1 MFFWSCICDGL
12 TYLYIQPY
20 MRIFAFIMLFFL
32 GGSCV
37 AQPLEKM
44 EKLLANK
51 NFSAFKAY
59 TDSAAGKNNLDFNWK
74 ILSEIMPG
82 YEQAVVSIQQLLPYT
97 KKGDGGNVNN
107 YTVRLL
113 EHNGDIFYYDYCV
126 TKYNEKDRAPQAFED
141 TLALLKNIQAYAD
154 FKNVYVTT
162 FHDTLNEKEL
172 FTTEV
177 YGQGCGLVEEVP
189 EGQVQ
194 LDSLLANNNI
204 EGIRRWLKSPI
215 AERQLYAIYGY
226 RILKGAGYTLTE
238 EEASLLKMVQQKKTT
253 VETCGGCIFGHA
265 SFRSMVKEIE
275 EIPEKYLAAKVH
287 RQERLFSRFPIK
299 NKNET
304 MAIFL
309 VPAVVIGVI
318 VIVLYR
324 KKYSKV

>member
-1 MFFWSCICDGL
+1 MKIIAFVALLFW
-12 TYLYIQPY
+12 
-20 MRIFAFIMLFFL
+20 
-32 GGSCV
+32 GGSCF

-44 EKLLANK
+44 EKLLADK
-51 NFSAFKAY
+51 NFSAFKTY

-82 YEQAVVSIQQLLPYT
+82 YDQAVVSIQQLLPYT

-113 EHNGDIFYYDYCV
+113 EHKGDIFYYDYCF
-126 TKYNEKDRAPQAFED
+126 TKYNEKNRAPQAFED

-162 FHDTLNEKEL
+162 YHDTLDEKEL
-172 FTTEV
+172 FTNEM
-177 YGQGCGLVEEVP
+177 YGQGCGLLEVNP

-194 LDSLLANNNI
+194 LDSLLESCNV
-204 EGIRRWLKSPI
+204 EGIRKWLKSPI
-215 AERQLYAIYGY
+215 AERQLYAIEGF
-226 RILKGAGYTLTE
+226 RALVCAGYTLTDE
-238 EEASLLKMVQQKKTT
+238 EEHLLEIVKQKKAT
-253 VETCGGCIFGHA
+253 VETCGGCLFHDESFGN
-265 SFRSMVKEIE
+265 MVKEIE

-287 RQERLFSRFPIK
+287 KQGRLFSRFPIK
-299 NKNET
+299 NKHET